1 MKEIM
6 NVITATPI
14 KATLS
19 LVPVIQSNGIKAA
32 RIGDWYS
39 TIAVLHFEKPLE
51 REMLFSLIY
60 VMP

>member
-19 LVPVIQSNGIKAA
+19 LVPVIQSNGIEAA
-32 RIGDWYS
+32 RIGD
-39 TIAVLHFEKPLE
+39 
-51 REMLFSLIY
+51 
-60 VMP
+60 

>member
-19 LVPVIQSNGIKAA
+19 LVPVIQSNGIKKLLGLV
-32 RIGDWYS
+32 ID
-39 TIAVLHFEKPLE
+39 ILQ
-51 REMLFSLIY
+51 
-60 VMP
+60 